1 MNLTLSPQQRSGLV
15 AAILIILLAAGCSST
30 PPPNPVIGYTA
41 SVGEKAADAALSMIG
56 KPYRY
61 RGESPAGFDCSGLV
75 RYSYLVAGIDVPH
88 GTKALRKVSRSV
100 SIYRLRKGDLLFF
113 YQQGKPYSHV
123 GIYVG
128 KDRFV
133 HAPSSGK
140 TVRTDEVT
148 DSYWKKHLIEARR
161 FI

>member
-1 MNLTLSPQQRSGLV
+1 MSLLLLKQRSGLA
-15 AAILIILLAAGCSST
+15 AAIMIGLLAAGCSSA
-30 PPPNPVIGYTA
+30 PPPKPVNGYTA
-41 SVGEKAADAALSMIG
+41 ARGEKAAATALSMIG
-56 KPYRY
+56 RPYQY
-61 RGESPAGFDCSGLV
+61 GGESPAGFDCSGLV
-75 RYSYLVAGIDVPH
+75 RYSYLVAGIEVPH
-88 GTKALRKVSRSV
+88 GTKALRKVSRTV

-113 YQQGKPYSHV
+113 YQRGKPYSHV

-128 KDRFV
+128 RDRFV

-148 DSYWKKHLIEARR
+148 NSYWKKHLIEARR